1 MIEAQTLPL
10 LAAIL
15 FIIAL
20 AIDPAGNFSCIPAY
34 MEGKLA
40 ILSVIHVL
48 NSRTRIRNRPFV
60 QSTGNLNE
68 FSADGEKISP
78 SAHGRTEKSR
88 TEKTRIDK
96 NGVVVVVSSA
106 APTASVLHE
115 LDMMAFDRVV
125 STGPHKAGKRRESG
139 IEADGLS
146 LESDLSGDEE
156 GEERRDAWDDDVGS
170 SSGKGS

>member
-1 MIEAQTLPL
+1 M
-10 LAAIL
+10 
-15 FIIAL
+15 
-20 AIDPAGNFSCIPAY
+20 G
-34 MEGKLA
+34 
-40 ILSVIHVL
+40 
-48 NSRTRIRNRPFV
+48 
-60 QSTGNLNE
+60 
-68 FSADGEKISP
+68 
-78 SAHGRTEKSR
+78 TEKSR

-146 LESDLSGDEE
+146 LESDLSGDEDD
-156 GEERRDAWDDDVGS
+156 ERERQTALQRRRRQVVDGS
-170 SSGKGS
+170 KADRPRRTPPF